1 MFAYRCYRKMLSSF
15 QVLLVHLCCLGFM
28 ATFVQAKELAVPVSP
43 LASPP
48 VLDGKLDEW
57 STQPL
62 LIPMSKAHPGVSVD
76 VSNIAIWA
84 GHHGDMVYFAFR
96 WADDSPDRQHKPW
109 VWDDDRQR
117 YAVGKQREDRLA
129 IQFEIDG
136 DYDVNWL
143 SGKEFSADMW
153 HWKSARS
160 APLGLAH
167 DKMTIIS
174 RSVLSRAFKA
184 KSEDGGFVY
193 IRRPSDSGGPVYST
207 KRYGLKESKQMP
219 KYILNSEVSGSVAD
233 VKAGQSWSGGF
244 WAVELARKL
253 DTGNEDD
260 VVFALGNKV
269 RGGIAVFNRT
279 GDSDHVV
286 SPNLVFKFDK

>member
-1 MFAYRCYRKMLSSF
+1 MKKPSSF
-15 QVLLVHLCCLGFM
+15 RVVLVFLCCFGFM
-28 ATFVQAKELAVPVSP
+28 PASVLAEDLVIPVSS
-43 LASPP
+43 LNSAP
-48 VLDGKLDEW
+48 VLDGKLVDW
-57 STQPL
+57 SSQPL
-62 LIPMSKAHPGVSVD
+62 KIPMSKAHPGVTVD
-76 VSNIAIWA
+76 VSELEIWA

-96 WADDSPDRQHKPW
+96 WADESPDRQHKPW
-109 VWDDDRQR
+109 VWDDETQR
-117 YAVGKQREDRLA
+117 YAVGSQREDRFA
-129 IQFEIDG
+129 IQFAIDG

-143 SGKEFSADMW
+143 AGNEFLADMW

-174 RSVLSRAFKA
+174 RSALSRAFKIN
-184 KSEDGGFVY
+184 SVDGSFVY
-193 IRRPSDSGGPVYST
+193 IRRPSDAGEPIYSS

-244 WAVELARKL
+244 WTVELARKL

-279 GDSDHVV
+279 GDSDHVI
-286 SPNLVFKFDK
+286 SPNLVFTFER